1 MYFFNLLNVLY
12 NTFYSLT
19 FYKNK
24 TVLNILEY
32 DNNKTIN
39 PTIYY
44 TRLPEHYDKKILVY
58 LSGVMEFRYT
68 EYIDKTLQH
77 MEKYNIPSF
86 IYENTNTLMFLC
98 VDDISNFIIFLSNKY
113 IDKEIII
120 LGFSSGGIIAS
131 HVIEKLQNIK
141 NIKRFITY
149 DTPYSLDK
157 VIKSFVN
164 SYFRFDIIMAY
175 YLNRIYLKLFKNII
189 HKFNYSYIDGYNFI
203 YDSSICILSK
213 HILSNNI
220 LSKHILSKNKYYYK
234 IMNMN
239 FNLPY
244 YIKMYN
250 INSIKDPIA
259 DYEKNMKIM
268 NKNSDIIDFEIYTVD
283 NKNISHCT
291 DMFYSD
297 NSNLIM
303 KCLRD

>member
-24 TVLNILEY
+24 TKINILEY
-32 DNNKTIN
+32 DNNLTIN

-44 TRLPEHYDKKILVY
+44 TRLPEHYDTKILVY
-58 LSGVMEFRYT
+58 LSGVMEFKYT

-86 IYENTNTLMFLC
+86 VYENTNQLMFLC
-98 VDDISNFIIFLSNKY
+98 VDDIYNFIIFLSNQY
-113 IDKEIII
+113 VDKEIVI

-131 HVIEKLQNIK
+131 HVIEKLKNIQ

-157 VIKSFVN
+157 LVKSFVN

-175 YLNRIYLKLFKNII
+175 YLNRIYLKLFKNIT
-189 HKFNYSYIDGYNFI
+189 HKFSYSFINGYNFI
-203 YDSSICILSK
+203 FDSSK
-213 HILSNNI
+213 YILSNNR
-220 LSKHILSKNKYYYK
+220 YYYK

-259 DYEKNMKIM
+259 DYATNMKIM
-268 NKNSDIIDFEIYTVD
+268 NKNSDIIDFEIYTID

>member
-1 MYFFNLLNVLY
+1 MYLFNLINVLY
-12 NTFYSLT
+12 NTFYSLI

-24 TVLNILEY
+24 TNINILEY
-32 DNNKTIN
+32 DNNN

-44 TRLPEHYDKKILVY
+44 TRLPENYDNKILVY
-58 LSGVMEFRYT
+58 LSGVIEFKYT
-68 EYIDKTLQH
+68 PYIDKTLQH

-86 IYENTNTLMFLC
+86 VYENTNELMFLC
-98 VDDISNFIIFLSNKY
+98 VDDISNFITFLSKKY
-113 IDKEIII
+113 AEKEIII
-120 LGFSSGGIIAS
+120 LGFSAGGIIAS

-157 VIKSFVN
+157 VIKSFYN
-164 SYFRFDIIMAY
+164 SYIIRFDIFISY
-175 YLNRIYLKLFKNII
+175 YLHKVYLKLFKNVIY
-189 HKFNYSYIDGYNFI
+189 KFNYSFIDGYNFI
-203 YDSSICILSK
+203 YDTSK
-213 HILSNNI
+213 YVLPTRQ
-220 LSKHILSKNKYYYK
+220 YYFR

-259 DYEKNMKIM
+259 NYCTNMKII
-268 NKNSDIIDFEIYTVD
+268 NKNSNIIDFEIFTID
-283 NKNISHCT
+283 NKNISHCS

-303 KCLRD
+303 KCLRDF

>member
-1 MYFFNLLNVLY
+1 MYIFNLLNVLY

-24 TVLNILEY
+24 TKINILEY
-32 DNNKTIN
+32 DNNS
-39 PTIYY
+39 TIYY

-58 LSGVMEFRYT
+58 LSGVIEFKYT
-68 EYIDKTLQH
+68 PYIDKTIQN
-77 MEKYNIPSF
+77 MKKYNIPSF
-86 IYENTNTLMFLC
+86 VYENTNKLMFLC
-98 VDDISNFIIFLSNKY
+98 VDDISNFITFLSNKY
-113 IDKEIII
+113 VDKEIII
-120 LGFSSGGIIAS
+120 LGFSAGGIIAS
-131 HVIEKLQNIK
+131 HVIENLQNIK
-141 NIKRFITY
+141 NIKRLITY
-149 DTPYSLDK
+149 DSPYSLDK
-157 VIKSFVN
+157 VIKTFYN
-164 SYFRFDIIMAY
+164 SYIIRFDVFISY
-175 YLNRIYLKLFKNII
+175 YLNKVYLKLFKNLI
-189 HKFNYSYIDGYNFI
+189 HEFNYSFLDGYNFI
-203 YDSSICILSK
+203 YDSSKYVLPT
-213 HILSNNI
+213 HR
-220 LSKHILSKNKYYYK
+220 YYYK

-259 DYEKNMKIM
+259 DYATNMKIM
-268 NKNSDIIDFEIYTVD
+268 NKNSHLIDFEIYTIN

>member
-1 MYFFNLLNVLY
+1 MYIFNLLNVLY

-32 DNNKTIN
+32 DNNN

-44 TRLPEHYDKKILVY
+44 TRLPEHYDTKILVY
-58 LSGVMEFRYT
+58 LSGVIEFKYT

-77 MEKYNIPSF
+77 MKKYNIPSF
-86 IYENTNTLMFLC
+86 VYENTNKLMFLC
-98 VDDISNFIIFLSNKY
+98 VDDISNFITFLSNKY
-113 IDKEIII
+113 VDKEIIL
-120 LGFSSGGIIAS
+120 LGFSAGGIIAS
-131 HVIEKLQNIK
+131 HVIEKLRNIK

-157 VIKSFVN
+157 VIKSFYN
-164 SYFRFDIIMAY
+164 SYVIRFDVFISY
-175 YLNRIYLKLFKNII
+175 YLNKVYLKLFKNLIN
-189 HKFNYSYIDGYNFI
+189 KFNYSFLDGYNFI
-203 YDSSICILSK
+203 YDSSKYILPT
-213 HILSNNI
+213 NR
-220 LSKHILSKNKYYYK
+220 YYYK

-259 DYEKNMKIM
+259 DYSTNMKII
-268 NKNSDIIDFEIYTVD
+268 NKNAHLIDFEIYTVD

-297 NSNLIM
+297 NSKLII

>member
-1 MYFFNLLNVLY
+1 MYLFNLLNVLY
-12 NTFYSLT
+12 NTFYSLI

-24 TVLNILEY
+24 ITINSLEY
-32 DNNKTIN
+32 DNKMIHSTIN

-44 TRLPEHYDKKILVY
+44 TRLPEHYDTKILVY
-58 LSGVMEFRYT
+58 LSGVMELKYT
-68 EYIDKTLQH
+68 PYIDKTLQH

-86 IYENTNTLMFLC
+86 VYENTNELMFLC
-98 VDDISNFIIFLSNKY
+98 VDDISKFIIFLSNKY

-120 LGFSSGGIIAS
+120 FGFSSGGIIAS

-157 VIKSFVN
+157 VVRSFVN

-175 YLNRIYLKLFKNII
+175 YLKSIYVKLFKDIV
-189 HKFNYSYIDGYNFI
+189 HKFNYSFIDGYNFI
-203 YDSSICILSK
+203 YDSSKCILSK
-213 HILSNNI
+213 YVLEES
-220 LSKHILSKNKYYYK
+220 KYYYK

-259 DYEKNMKIM
+259 NYTTNMKII
-268 NKNSDIIDFEIYTVD
+268 NKNSNIIDFEIYNID

>member
-12 NTFYSLT
+12 NTFYSLI

-24 TVLNILEY
+24 TTINILEY

-58 LSGVMEFRYT
+58 LSGVMEFKYT
-68 EYIDKTLQH
+68 QYIDKTLQH

-98 VDDISNFIIFLSNKY
+98 VDDIYNFIIFLTNKY
-113 IDKEIII
+113 ADKEIVI

-157 VIKSFVN
+157 VVRSFVN
-164 SYFRFDIIMAY
+164 SFFRFDIIMAY
-175 YLNRIYLKLFKNII
+175 YLNSIYVKLFKNIT
-189 HKFNYSYIDGYNFI
+189 HKFNYSFIDGYNFI
-203 YDSSICILSK
+203 YDSSISILP
-213 HILSNNI
+213 NN
-220 LSKHILSKNKYYYK
+220 ILSKNKYYYK

-259 DYEKNMKIM
+259 DYTTNMKIM
-268 NKNSDIIDFEIYTVD
+268 NKNSNLIDFQIYTVD
-283 NKNISHCT
+283 NKNVSHCS

>member
-12 NTFYSLT
+12 NTFYYIT

-32 DNNKTIN
+32 DNQNN
-39 PTIYY
+39 STIYY
-44 TRLPEHYDKKILVY
+44 TRLPEHYDTKILVY

-86 IYENTNTLMFLC
+86 VYENTNTLMFLC
-98 VDDISNFIIFLSNKY
+98 VDDIYNFIIFLSKKY
-113 IDKEIII
+113 VNKEIII

-131 HVIEKLQNIK
+131 HVIERLRNIK

-175 YLNRIYLKLFKNII
+175 YINRIYVKLFKNIT
-189 HKFNYSYIDGYNFI
+189 HKFNYSFIDGYNFI

-213 HILSNNI
+213 NVLSNNR
-220 LSKHILSKNKYYYK
+220 YYYK

-239 FNLPY
+239 FNLPS

-259 DYEKNMKIM
+259 DYTTNMKIM
-268 NKNSDIIDFEIYTVD
+268 NKNSHIIDFEIYTIN

>member
-12 NTFYSLT
+12 NTFYSII

-24 TVLNILEY
+24 TTINILEY
-32 DNNKTIN
+32 DNNNSIN

-58 LSGVMEFRYT
+58 LSGVMEFKYT
-68 EYIDKTLQH
+68 QYIDKTLQH

-86 IYENTNTLMFLC
+86 VYENKNTLMFLC
-98 VDDISNFIIFLSNKY
+98 VDDIYNFIIFLTNKY
-113 IDKEIII
+113 EDKEIVI

-131 HVIEKLQNIK
+131 HVIEKLRNIK

-157 VIKSFVN
+157 VVKSFVN

-175 YLNRIYLKLFKNII
+175 YLNSIYVKLFKNIT
-189 HKFNYSYIDGYNFI
+189 HKFNYSFINGYKFI
-203 YDSSICILSK
+203 YDSSITILP
-213 HILSNNI
+213 NNI
-220 LSKHILSKNKYYYK
+220 LSKNRYYYK

-259 DYEKNMKIM
+259 DYTTNMKIM
-268 NKNSDIIDFEIYTVD
+268 NKNSDIIDFEIYNID

-303 KCLRD
+303 KCLRDCSF

>member
-24 TVLNILEY
+24 TKINILEY
-32 DNNKTIN
+32 DNNQTIN

-44 TRLPEHYDKKILVY
+44 TRLPEDYDKKILVY
-58 LSGVMEFRYT
+58 LSGVIEFKYT
-68 EYIDKTLQH
+68 QYIDKTLQH

-86 IYENTNTLMFLC
+86 VYENTNTLMFLC
-98 VDDISNFIIFLSNKY
+98 VDDIYNFIIFLSNKY
-113 IDKEIII
+113 KDKEIVL
-120 LGFSSGGIIAS
+120 LGFSAGGIIAS
-131 HVIEKLQNIK
+131 HVIEKLRNIK

-149 DTPYSLDK
+149 DSPYSLDK
-157 VIKSFVN
+157 VIKTFYN
-164 SYFRFDIIMAY
+164 SYIIRFDVFVSY
-175 YLNRIYLKLFKNII
+175 YLHKVYLKLFKNII
-189 HKFNYSYIDGYNFI
+189 HKFKFSFLDGYNFI
-203 YDSSICILSK
+203 YDTSK
-213 HILSNNI
+213 YVLPT
-220 LSKHILSKNKYYYK
+220 KRYYYK

-250 INSIKDPIA
+250 INSVKDPIA
-259 DYEKNMKIM
+259 DYATNMKIM
-268 NKNSDIIDFEIYTVD
+268 NKNSHLIDFEIYTVD
-283 NKNISHCT
+283 NKNISHCS

>member
-1 MYFFNLLNVLY
+1 MYLFNLINVLY

-24 TVLNILEY
+24 IPINILEY
-32 DNNKTIN
+32 DNNTNTN

-44 TRLPEHYDKKILVY
+44 TRLPEHYDTKILVY
-58 LSGVMEFRYT
+58 LSGVMEFKYT
-68 EYIDKTLQH
+68 PYIDKTIKN

-86 IYENTNTLMFLC
+86 VYENPNKLMFLC
-98 VDDISNFIIFLSNKY
+98 VDDISNFITFLSNKY

-120 LGFSSGGIIAS
+120 LGFSGGGIIAS
-131 HVIEKLQNIK
+131 HVIEKLKNIK

-149 DTPYSLDK
+149 DSPYSLDK
-157 VIKSFVN
+157 VIKSYMN
-164 SYFRFDIIMAY
+164 SFIRFDIMMAY
-175 YLNRIYLKLFKNII
+175 YLNKVYVKLFKNVI
-189 HKFNYSYIDGYNFI
+189 HKFIFSYIDGYNFI
-203 YDSSICILSK
+203 YYTSK
-213 HILSNNI
+213 HVLPNT
-220 LSKHILSKNKYYYK
+220 KYYYK

-259 DYEKNMKIM
+259 DYVTNMKII
-268 NKNSDIIDFEIYTVD
+268 NKNSHLIDFEIHTID

-297 NSNLIM
+297 NSNLII

>member
-12 NTFYSLT
+12 NTFYSQI

-24 TVLNILEY
+24 TKINILEY
-32 DNNKTIN
+32 NNNKSIN

-58 LSGVMEFRYT
+58 LSGIMEFKYT
-68 EYIDKTLQH
+68 TYIDKTLKH

-86 IYENTNTLMFLC
+86 VYENTNELMFLC
-98 VDDISNFIIFLSNKY
+98 VDDIVNFIIFLSNQY
-113 IDKEIII
+113 VDKEIII
-120 LGFSSGGIIAS
+120 LGFSAGGIIAS
-131 HVIEKLQNIK
+131 HVIQKLRNIK

-164 SYFRFDIIMAY
+164 SYLRLDIMLAY
-175 YLNRIYLKLFKNII
+175 YLNRIYVKLFKHII
-189 HKFNYSYIDGYNFI
+189 HKFNYSVINGYNFI
-203 YDSSICILSK
+203 FDSTKYVLPT
-213 HILSNNI
+213 
-220 LSKHILSKNKYYYK
+220 NKYYFK
-234 IMNMN
+234 ITNMN

-259 DYEKNMKIM
+259 DYTTNMKIM
-268 NKNSDIIDFEIYTVD
+268 NKNSHLIDFEIYTVD
-283 NKNISHCT
+283 NKNISHCS